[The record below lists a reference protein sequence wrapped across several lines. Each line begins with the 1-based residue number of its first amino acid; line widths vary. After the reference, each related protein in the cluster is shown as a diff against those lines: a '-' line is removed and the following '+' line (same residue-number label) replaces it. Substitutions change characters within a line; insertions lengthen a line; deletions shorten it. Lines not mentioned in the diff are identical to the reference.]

1 MSLADNIKNIREE
14 KNLKQIEVATHIGVD
29 KSAYSKIE
37 KGLRSLTVDELQKM
51 AGLFDMTTDQIINF
65 DGKIPKEVVLED
77 KTAVEQMKLI
87 QQLDAYPPFVL
98 VIFALDVVL
107 PGFAVCDVEVD
118 VLRERAAVVEGDLK
132 GVGHAGQPTGRVRP
146 CGRAES
152 RFVGT
157 APCWCESRSATKVIG
172 PMERPRA

>member
-14 KNLKQIEVATHIGVD
+14 KSLKQIEVATHIGVD

-87 QQLDAYPPFVL
+87 QQLDDEDKQTILKLIDKMLTNKKFKDFFQKNVA
-98 VIFALDVVL
+98 AL
-107 PGFAVCDVEVD
+107 
-118 VLRERAAVVEGDLK
+118 
-132 GVGHAGQPTGRVRP
+132 
-146 CGRAES
+146 
-152 RFVGT
+152 
-157 APCWCESRSATKVIG
+157 
-172 PMERPRA
+172 